1 MPPSAVLVQ
10 RRGQTPVLGLQVLA
24 LELAALTDEKPRSSG
39 QAGNSHKG

>member
-10 RRGQTPVLGLQVLA
+10 RRGQTPVLGLQA
-24 LELAALTDEKPRSSG
+24 LELAALADEKPRSSG